1 MYEVVLVESRVT
13 VGMSSSLKNGARS
26 HIEMLSAY
34 TPFYIGIRN
43 LRFKGRTVGP
53 VDQLKHMCIPTCTWH
68 LNMRKLHGQH
78 KTTGAC
84 LIRPGL
90 CRDSRC
96 IVCHCP
102 IRARRECE

>member
-13 VGMSSSLKNGARS
+13 VVMSSSLKNGASS

-53 VDQLKHMCIPTCTWH
+53 VDQLKHMCIPTCRTSLEPYSIQRPIKADPVSGETH
-68 LNMRKLHGQH
+68 MASQH
-78 KTTGAC
+78 A
-84 LIRPGL
+84 
-90 CRDSRC
+90 
-96 IVCHCP
+96 
-102 IRARRECE
+102 